1 MITFEDMKDKII
13 SVSVMCSDLMS
24 LGADIDL
31 LKSLG
36 VDWLHVDVMDA
47 HFVPNLTF
55 GPDFIK
61 AMHSRTDQPLDI
73 HLMVT
78 DPELVMQRFELR
90 QGDCLTVH
98 VELDRS
104 FAELSSEVRAKGCRF
119 GLAVNPETPVEA
131 LAPHA
136 GLFDTVTLMLVHP
149 GYAGAKL
156 VDGILDKVAVLRKWL
171 DERGMQD
178 VMISVD
184 GSVSAERAAL
194 MAGMGAQIFVGGTA
208 GIYRKGMKLE
218 DTVPAFRKA
227 ISI

>member
-1 MITFEDMKDKII
+1 MLTLDNMTKRYI
-13 SVSVMCSDLMS
+13 SVSVMCSDLMN
-24 LGADIDL
+24 LGADIDF
-31 LKSLG
+31 LKEQG

-61 AMHSRTDQPLDI
+61 AMHARTTQPLDI

-78 DPELVMQRFELR
+78 DPELVMERFELR
-90 QGDCLTVH
+90 KGDCLSVH
-98 VELDRS
+98 VELPRS
-104 FAELSSEVRAKGCRF
+104 FNELSASVRAQGCRF
-119 GLAVNPETPVEA
+119 GLAVNPETPVKA
-131 LAPHA
+131 LEPHI

-149 GYAGAKL
+149 GYAGAKM
-156 VDGILDKVAVLRKWL
+156 VEGIMDKVAETRKWL
-171 DERGMQD
+171 DSRGLND

-208 GIYRKGMKLE
+208 GIYRKGMSLT
-218 DTVPAFRKA
+218 DTIPTFRKA

>member
-1 MITFEDMKDKII
+1 MNHKII
-13 SVSVMCSDLMS
+13 SVSVMCSDLMN
-24 LGADIDL
+24 LGADIETL
-31 LKSLG
+31 QTNG

-61 AMHSRTDQPLDI
+61 AMHQKTEMPLDV

-78 DPELVMQRFELR
+78 DPELIMSRFELR
-90 QGDCLTVH
+90 KGDCLSVH
-98 VELDRS
+98 VELDRD
-104 FAELSSEVRAKGCRF
+104 FEALSRSVRGQGCLF

-131 LAPHA
+131 LERHI

-149 GYAGAKL
+149 GYAGAKM
-156 VDGILDKVAVLRKWL
+156 VEGIMDKVKLTRDWL
-171 DERGMQD
+171 DSKGLSD
-178 VMISVD
+178 VLISVD

-194 MAGMGAQIFVGGTA
+194 MAGMGADIFVGGTA

-218 DTVPAFRKA
+218 DTIKMFRNS

>member
-1 MITFEDMKDKII
+1 MKNRYI
-13 SVSVMCSDLMS
+13 SVSVMCSDLMN

-31 LKSLG
+31 LKQYG

-61 AMHSRTDQPLDI
+61 AMHARTDMPLDI

-78 DPELVMQRFELR
+78 DPELVMERFELR
-90 QGDCLTVH
+90 PGDCLTVH

-104 FAELSSEVRAKGCRF
+104 FRDLSDSVRACGCRF
-119 GLAVNPETPVEA
+119 GLAVNPETPIDA
-131 LAPHA
+131 LEPHL
-136 GLFDTVTLMLVHP
+136 GLFDTITLMLVHP
-149 GYAGAKL
+149 GYAGAKM
-156 VDGILDKVAVLRKWL
+156 VEGIMDKVRLAREWL
-171 DERGMQD
+171 DARGLQD

-184 GSVSAERAAL
+184 GSVSDERAAL

-208 GIYRKGMKLE
+208 GIYRKGMDLK
-218 DTVPAFRKA
+218 DTIPTFRKA

>member
-1 MITFEDMKDKII
+1 MKNRII
-13 SVSVMCSDLMS
+13 SVSVMCSDLMN
-24 LGADIDL
+24 LGADIDVL
-31 LKSLG
+31 RENG

-61 AMHSRTDQPLDI
+61 AMHARTTQPLDI

-78 DPELVMQRFELR
+78 DPELVMSRFELR
-90 QGDCLTVH
+90 SGDCLSVH

-104 FAELSSEVRAKGCRF
+104 FEELSCSVREQGCKF

-131 LAPHA
+131 LERHI

-149 GYAGAKL
+149 GYAGAKM
-156 VDGILDKVAVLRKWL
+156 VEGIMDKVKVLRDWL
-171 DERGMQD
+171 DAKGLQD

-184 GSVSAERAAL
+184 GSVSAERAQL
-194 MAGMGAQIFVGGTA
+194 MAGMGAEIFVGGTA

-218 DTVPAFRKA
+218 ETINTFRKA
-227 ISI
+227 ITV

>member
-1 MITFEDMKDKII
+1 MNHKII
-13 SVSVMCSDLMS
+13 SVSVMCSDLMN
-24 LGADIDL
+24 LGADIETL
-31 LKSLG
+31 QTNG

-61 AMHSRTDQPLDI
+61 AMHQKTEMPLDV

-78 DPELVMQRFELR
+78 DPELIMSRFELR
-90 QGDCLTVH
+90 KGDCLSVH
-98 VELDRS
+98 VELDRD
-104 FAELSSEVRAKGCRF
+104 FEALSRSVRGQGCLF

-131 LAPHA
+131 LERHI

-149 GYAGAKL
+149 GYAGAKM
-156 VDGILDKVAVLRKWL
+156 VEGIMDKVKLTRDWL
-171 DERGMQD
+171 DSKGLSD
-178 VMISVD
+178 VLISVD
-184 GSVSAERAAL
+184 GSVSAERAAF
-194 MAGMGAQIFVGGTA
+194 MAGMGADIFVGGTA

-218 DTVPAFRKA
+218 DTIKIFRNS

>member
-1 MITFEDMKDKII
+1 MMKRYI
-13 SVSVMCSDLMS
+13 SVSVMCSDLMN
-24 LGADIDL
+24 LGADIDTL
-31 LKSLG
+31 RALG
-36 VDWLHVDVMDA
+36 VDWLHVDVMDG

-78 DPELVMQRFELR
+78 DPELVMSRFELR
-90 QGDCLTVH
+90 NGDCLSVH
-98 VELDRS
+98 VELDRDFS
-104 FAELSSEVRAKGCRF
+104 ELSRSVRAKGCLF

-131 LAPHA
+131 LKPHI

-149 GYAGAKL
+149 GYAGAKM
-156 VDGILDKVAVLRKWL
+156 VEGIMDKVAVTRKWL
-171 DERGMQD
+171 DDNGLQD

-194 MAGMGAQIFVGGTA
+194 MAGMGAQVFVGGTA
-208 GIYRKGMKLE
+208 GIYRKGMDLKE
-218 DTVPAFRKA
+218 TIPTFRKA
-227 ISI
+227 ITL

>member
-1 MITFEDMKDKII
+1 MNHKII
-13 SVSVMCSDLMS
+13 SVSVMCSDLMN
-24 LGADIDL
+24 LGADIETL
-31 LKSLG
+31 QTNG

-61 AMHSRTDQPLDI
+61 AMHQKTEMPLDV

-78 DPELVMQRFELR
+78 DPELIMSRFELR
-90 QGDCLTVH
+90 KGDCLSVH
-98 VELDRS
+98 VELDRD
-104 FAELSSEVRAKGCRF
+104 FEALSRSVRGQGCLF

-131 LAPHA
+131 LERHI

-149 GYAGAKL
+149 GYAGAKM
-156 VDGILDKVAVLRKWL
+156 VEGIMDKVKLTRDWL
-171 DERGMQD
+171 DSKGLSD
-178 VMISVD
+178 VLISVD

-194 MAGMGAQIFVGGTA
+194 MAGMGADIFVGGTA

-218 DTVPAFRKA
+218 DTIKIFRNS

>member
-1 MITFEDMKDKII
+1 MKNRYI
-13 SVSVMCSDLMS
+13 SVSVMCSDLMN

-31 LKSLG
+31 LKHYG

-61 AMHSRTDQPLDI
+61 AMHARTDMPLDI

-78 DPELVMQRFELR
+78 DPELVMERFELR
-90 QGDCLTVH
+90 PGDCLTVH

-104 FAELSSEVRAKGCRF
+104 FRDLSASVRACGCRF
-119 GLAVNPETPVEA
+119 GLAVNPETPIDA
-131 LAPHA
+131 LEPHL
-136 GLFDTVTLMLVHP
+136 GLFDTITLMLVHP
-149 GYAGAKL
+149 GYAGAKM
-156 VDGILDKVAVLRKWL
+156 VEGIMDKVRLAREWL
-171 DERGMQD
+171 DARGLQD

-208 GIYRKGMKLE
+208 GIYRKGMDLK
-218 DTVPAFRKA
+218 DTIPTFRKA